1 MTTREKER
9 LGLALVVSLGVHVIA
24 FFIVQFADWRVA
36 PFPEFSGPMY
46 VTMAEVERAPEE
58 PPEPEPP
65 EEEPP
70 EEQPPEPEGLATSP
84 EATAEEPETEEP
96 DEAPEPPPAEEPP
109 RDEPAPAEP
118 EAAPAEPPPGQ
129 AEQSPEAQ
137 QTPREEAPPEP
148 RTAAP
153 EAREP
158 ERVYE
163 YSLEDIYERETQP
176 GARRAPPE
184 DEDFRRLPSE
194 GAASEPDVELPEW
207 ARRPRET
214 VEEAGFSTENISEEE
229 VEDLAEKVATDPEF
243 ERTLRDVI
251 SALDRRAT
259 EPRDAR
265 PGADGEPGA
274 ETTGRPERD
283 SDTEGTPGD
292 SRFEWVGT
300 GDRRL
305 TNPPA
310 VPQGF
315 FSARD
320 FGGSVPARATF
331 VVVFEVDWRG
341 NVVPGSVIFQQ
352 GSGYVVAQEKL
363 RGRARGWT
371 FEPAEGADIAT
382 GIFTLVV
389 RREDIR

>member
-1 MTTREKER
+1 
-9 LGLALVVSLGVHVIA
+9 
-24 FFIVQFADWRVA
+24 
-36 PFPEFSGPMY
+36 MY

-58 PPEPEPP
+58 PPEPAPP
-65 EEEPP
+65 EEPPSEEPP
-70 EEQPPEPEGLATSP
+70 PPPEPEGLATTP
-84 EATAEEPETEEP
+84 EDAAEEQQPE
-96 DEAPEPPPAEEPP
+96 EAPEPPPAEEPP
-109 RDEPAPAEP
+109 REEPAPAEP
-118 EAAPAEPPPGQ
+118 EATPAEPPPGQ
-129 AEQSPEAQ
+129 PDRAPRAEQAPRAEA
-137 QTPREEAPPEP
+137 TPDAE
-148 RTAAP
+148 TATP

-163 YSLEDIYERETQP
+163 YSLEDIYERETRP
-176 GARRAPPE
+176 GTRQAPPE
-184 DEDFRRLPSE
+184 DEEFQRLPSE

-214 VEEAGFSTENISEEE
+214 VEEAGFSTEDVSEED
-229 VEDLAEKVATDPEF
+229 VEELAEKVATDPEF

-259 EPRDAR
+259 DAQDAR

-283 SDTEGTPGD
+283 ADTEGTPGD

-305 TNPPA
+305 SNPPA
-310 VPQGF
+310 VPEGF

-320 FGGSVPARATF
+320 FGGTVPARATF

-352 GSGYVVAQEKL
+352 GSEYVVAKERL

-371 FEPAEGADIAT
+371 FEPAEGADGAT

>member
-1 MTTREKER
+1 MTTQEKER
-9 LGLALVVSLGVHVIA
+9 LGLALIVSLGVHVIA

-36 PFPEFSGPMY
+36 PLPEFSGPMY

-58 PPEPEPP
+58 PPEPAPP
-65 EEEPP
+65 EEPPSEEPP
-70 EEQPPEPEGLATSP
+70 PPPEPEGLATTP
-84 EATAEEPETEEP
+84 EDAAEEQQPE
-96 DEAPEPPPAEEPP
+96 EAPEPPPAEEPP
-109 RDEPAPAEP
+109 REEPAPAEP
-118 EAAPAEPPPGQ
+118 EATPAEPPPGQ
-129 AEQSPEAQ
+129 PDRAPRAEQAPRAEA
-137 QTPREEAPPEP
+137 TPDAE
-148 RTAAP
+148 TATP

-163 YSLEDIYERETQP
+163 YSLEDIYERETRP
-176 GARRAPPE
+176 GTRQAPPE
-184 DEDFRRLPSE
+184 DEEFQRLPSE

-214 VEEAGFSTENISEEE
+214 VEEAGFSTEDVSEED
-229 VEDLAEKVATDPEF
+229 VEELAEKVATDPEF

-259 EPRDAR
+259 DAQDAR

-283 SDTEGTPGD
+283 ADTEGTPGD

-305 TNPPA
+305 SNPPA
-310 VPQGF
+310 VPEGF

-320 FGGSVPARATF
+320 FGGTVPARATF

-352 GSGYVVAQEKL
+352 GSEYVVAKERL

-371 FEPAEGADIAT
+371 FEPAEGADVAT